1 MTSSGSNL
9 ILYTVY
15 KPPNSCDYS
24 NADFTKLNEFLA
36 EVEWYKVLEDL
47 NIEDSWN
54 YFKKKLQEG
63 VDSCIPMKS
72 QRIGNKPMWMK
83 QNVL

>member
-24 NADFTKLNEFLA
+24 KADFTKLNEFLA

-47 NIEDSWN
+47 NVEDS
-54 YFKKKLQEG
+54 
-63 VDSCIPMKS
+63 
-72 QRIGNKPMWMK
+72 
-83 QNVL
+83 